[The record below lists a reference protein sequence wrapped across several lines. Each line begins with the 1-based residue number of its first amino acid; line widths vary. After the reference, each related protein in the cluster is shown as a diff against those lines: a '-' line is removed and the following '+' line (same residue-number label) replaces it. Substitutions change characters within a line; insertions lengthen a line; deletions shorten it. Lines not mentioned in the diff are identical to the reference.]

1 MTTNVAYAEA
11 VTFETAM
18 AVVVDALTRALRR
31 QDDANDNADR
41 PDLDVEQIIEDHLS
55 ADHEARN
62 GRRQAGTYSYRL
74 NRHTRAFYDAV
85 WDLAS
90 RGILRPIA
98 APIGNRETSRL
109 VGHLYALTGLGRE
122 WLANAP
128 EDIALPSEYGR
139 FAQLLASFRS
149 SFGDAYYLR
158 SQEAL
163 RCYRAQCYL
172 ACCAMSGAAAEAIF
186 LALVSEKVGD
196 SRLVLTEYQRAKGQA
211 WLLSKL
217 MATQNAEVRRQ
228 LSLSADLLKYWRDS
242 ASHGAPTAIHEPEG
256 FTALLILLRL
266 AQFAADRRAELVSS

>member
-1 MTTNVAYAEA
+1 MSTDISYAEA
-11 VTFETAM
+11 VSFDAAM
-18 AVVVDALTRALRR
+18 AVVVDALRNALQPGDRSGS
-31 QDDANDNADR
+31 NAER
-41 PDLDVEQIIEDHLS
+41 PDLDVEQVIHAHLD

-62 GRRQAGTYSYRL
+62 GRRQAGSYSYRL
-74 NRHTRAFYDAV
+74 NHHTRAFYDAV

-98 APIGNRETSRL
+98 SPIGNPETSRL
-109 VGHLYALTGLGRE
+109 VGHLYALTGLGKA
-122 WLANAP
+122 WLANVP
-128 EDIALPSEYGR
+128 NDVALPSEYGR

-172 ACCAMSGAAAEAIF
+172 ACCAMSGAAAESIF
-186 LALVSEKVGD
+186 LALVTEKLGD
-196 SRLVLTEYQRAKGQA
+196 AHLVLTEYQRAKGRS
-211 WLLSKL
+211 WLLSNL
-217 MATQNAEVRRQ
+217 EATQNSEVRRQ

-242 ASHGAPTAIHEPEG
+242 ASHGAPSAIHEPEA

-266 AQFAADRRAELVSS
+266 AQFATDRWDELVSS